1 MCSLVYGDV
10 LKVKDTIIQI
20 ARCSFDVHV
29 QEILGTLATGATL
42 VMLHQGGIID
52 PKYLADI
59 IKKKNI
65 TCITAVPTILQ
76 LLFSFLQQ
84 SNDISTLMSLRG
96 VCTGGM

>member
-59 IKKKNI
+59 IKKR
-65 TCITAVPTILQ
+65 TLRALLLYQ
-76 LLFSFLQQ
+76 LFFNFYLVFCNSLMIF
-84 SNDISTLMSLRG
+84 STLMSLRG